1 MRQNELLEI
10 INNGESSK
18 IEFKTADVHPIAL
31 AEEIVAF
38 ANFEGGTILIGVDD
52 FGAITGS
59 TREDMEDFVVNIC
72 RNNVRPSIIPLIE
85 KININN
91 KKVIAVSIPRGDTAY
106 STNRG
111 LYFQGRFD
119 QTDADTTRASEVI
132 SKEKLVSA

>member
-18 IEFKTADVHPIAL
+18 IEFKTDDVHPIAL
-31 AEEIVAF
+31 AEKIVAF

-59 TREDMEDFVVNIC
+59 IREDMEDFVVNIC

-85 KININN
+85 KIIINN
-91 KKVIAVSIPRGDTAY
+91 KKVIAVSIPSGDTDY

-111 LYFQGRFD
+111 LYY
-119 QTDADTTRASEVI
+119 
-132 SKEKLVSA
+132 